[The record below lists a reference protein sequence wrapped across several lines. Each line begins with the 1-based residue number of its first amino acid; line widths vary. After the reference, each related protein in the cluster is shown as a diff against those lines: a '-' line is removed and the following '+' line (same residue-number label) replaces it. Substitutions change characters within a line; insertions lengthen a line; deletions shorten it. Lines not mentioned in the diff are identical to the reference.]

1 MPILALGTLAA
12 NFSNPIHGNTDRQSF
27 VVVKNIASAAAR
39 MRHNRCRLV
48 SWGYTLL
55 GEKSELFRHLS
66 YLFEFKKLHRICRQH
81 PISLLQSN
89 SPDKIPT
96 LLLIVA
102 RNIKSYKKYQVSEI
116 TLSCPFSSICAL
128 FDG

>member
-27 VVVKNIASAAAR
+27 VMVKTIASAAAR
-39 MRHNRCRLV
+39 MRHKRCRLV

-55 GEKSELFRHLS
+55 SSKHSFRLLKKNQNSLGTCLICLNLKSCTAYVDNIPYRCCS
-66 YLFEFKKLHRICRQH
+66 QIH
-81 PISLLQSN
+81 PIKYL
-89 SPDKIPT
+89 PFYK

-102 RNIKSYKKYQVSEI
+102 RNIKSFKMYQK
-116 TLSCPFSSICAL
+116 
-128 FDG
+128 